1 MKKNTQNGMKIQM
14 FSDEFTILLH
24 RQFIKKSKKLR
35 LSESYAKKIKAI
47 FSILK
52 FDPIP
57 WRNFDI
63 RKIEGGENMYRIRIG
78 KYRIFYSIDKQ
89 HRIIKILDIE
99 TREKA
104 YE

>member
-1 MKKNTQNGMKIQM
+1 M

-63 RKIEGGENMYRIRIG
+63 RKIEGGKNIYRIRIG
-78 KYRIFYSIDKQ
+78 NIRITYELFLAEFL
-89 HRIIKILDIE
+89 IKVRHICF
-99 TREKA
+99 RGKA
-104 YE
+104 YKRK